1 MKVLVTGGAGFI
13 GSNIVDRLIE
23 LNHDVAVVDNLSTGR
38 RENLNPGAEFYNVD
52 IVNKEDLT
60 RVFEAFKP
68 EICIHHAAQIDV
80 QRSIK
85 EPDYDA
91 DVNIVGTINVLNACR
106 LSGARKIIYASSA
119 AVYGEPEYLPLD
131 ENHKVEP
138 ISYYGVSKHTPEHY
152 IKIFSQLYGLRYTIL
167 RYSNVYGI
175 RQDPM
180 GEGGVIAIFLNK
192 LVKGEVPTIFG
203 DGEQTRDFIY
213 VKDVVEANIAA
224 LTRGDG
230 YILNISTN
238 TCISIND
245 LVKKMIEASGRELKP
260 NYGPARKGDIIHSYM
275 DNRRAAEVLGW
286 EPRYGLVEG
295 LRETYEYYSG
305 R

>member
-52 IVNKEDLT
+52 IVNKEDLN

-131 ENHKVEP
+131 ENHKVDP
-138 ISYYGVSKHTPEHY
+138 ISYYGASKHTPEHY

-230 YILNISTN
+230 DILNISTN
-238 TCISIND
+238 TYISIND
-245 LVKKMIEASGRELKP
+245 LVKKMIEASGRELNP